1 LAFTA
6 LTRTVLNS
14 QFRNFSCGE
23 QSVEPAM
30 GMPDMC
36 VAVFAVTD
44 MCVFFGVGL
53 LLCLFFKLKWQ
64 CEARTVEG

>member
-1 LAFTA
+1 
-6 LTRTVLNS
+6 
-14 QFRNFSCGE
+14 
-23 QSVEPAM
+23 M